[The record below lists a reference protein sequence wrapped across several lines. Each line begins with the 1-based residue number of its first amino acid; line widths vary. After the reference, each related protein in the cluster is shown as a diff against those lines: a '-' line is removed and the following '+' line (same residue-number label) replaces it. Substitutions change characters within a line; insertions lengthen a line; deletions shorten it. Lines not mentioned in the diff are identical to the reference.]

1 MFGVDEY
8 VIYGSEGVCRVKAIG
23 RVEISGLDP
32 DKDYYTLVPFYRSGT
47 IYTPTDSGIIMRS
60 VISKEYAQGLVSRIS
75 EISSKLDVPVNDK
88 EAGLYYKQILR
99 TYECENLVRIIK
111 YVFDKQRGLAAPKRH
126 MPAIEIKYMKMAED
140 MLYGELGFVL
150 GIPPK
155 EVKDY
160 IIEKNAV

>member
-1 MFGVDEY
+1 
-8 VIYGSEGVCRVKAIG
+8 
-23 RVEISGLDP
+23 
-32 DKDYYTLVPFYRSGT
+32 
-47 IYTPTDSGIIMRS
+47 
-60 VISKEYAQGLVSRIS
+60 
-75 EISSKLDVPVNDK
+75 
-88 EAGLYYKQILR
+88 
-99 TYECENLVRIIK
+99 
-111 YVFDKQRGLAAPKRH
+111 

>member
-1 MFGVDEY
+1 
-8 VIYGSEGVCRVKAIG
+8 
-23 RVEISGLDP
+23 
-32 DKDYYTLVPFYRSGT
+32 
-47 IYTPTDSGIIMRS
+47 MRS

-75 EISSKLDVPVNDK
+75 EISSKLDVPVNVK

-111 YVFDKQRGLAAPKRH
+111 YVFDKQRRLAALKRN